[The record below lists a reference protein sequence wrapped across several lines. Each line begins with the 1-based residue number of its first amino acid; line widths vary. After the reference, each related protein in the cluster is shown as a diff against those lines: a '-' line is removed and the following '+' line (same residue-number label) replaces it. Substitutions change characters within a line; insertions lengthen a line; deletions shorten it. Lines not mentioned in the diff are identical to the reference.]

1 MRDLTP
7 PRWGEELDV
16 LPTHSL
22 TGAERLA
29 CVPPP
34 PGVAEDGV
42 VVGGQHRAGVAAES
56 RESRSSLQLLLSF
69 GGNETELI

>member
-1 MRDLTP
+1 M
-7 PRWGEELDV
+7 EELDE

-29 CVPPP
+29 RVPPP

-56 RESRSSLQLLLSF
+56 K
-69 GGNETELI
+69 NEEAHYEFVIWGERT